1 MTTKLN
7 GSTKYFLAVI
17 SLIIL
22 AVGWGATWGVLDNK
36 VDNLNEHTAILNIE
50 KLDVDVYESNQE
62 KLQLQIDSITK
73 SQERIEAKLNKIL
86 DG

>member
-17 SLIIL
+17 SLVIL
-22 AVGWGATWGVLDNK
+22 AVGWGSTWGVLDNK
-36 VDNLNEHTAILNIE
+36 VDNLDEHTSILHIE

-73 SQERIEAKLNKIL
+73 SQERIETKLNKIL